1 MDKKGGRDLRVQGM
15 DAEEKDIQQGDAVKS
30 CCIQC
35 SLYCFALLGE
45 GYSCCRRPFFLFP
58 RTTLGK
64 QVRRMDAIAAV
75 GQWRQIRACTTRV
88 MRGFDPPSQP
98 VGKKLQERAAT
109 H

>member
-45 GYSCCRRPFFLFP
+45 GYSCCRRPFFFVSP
-58 RTTLGK
+58 DYSRQASEANGCDCSSGP
-64 QVRRMDAIAAV
+64 VAAN
-75 GQWRQIRACTTRV
+75 TRV
-88 MRGFDPPSQP
+88 YYSSN
-98 VGKKLQERAAT
+98 ERL
-109 H
+109 